1 MPSSAPAV
9 RSRITLAILALGGQG
24 GGVLADWLISLA
36 EAGGWIVQATSVP
49 GVAQRTGS
57 TVYYLEFHPAGADV
71 RAPVL
76 ALMPAPGDVD
86 IVVASELM
94 EAGRA
99 MVRGFVTDRTT
110 LISSTHRIY
119 AMAEKTAMGDG
130 ARRSD
135 VVLAAAKDRAARFIG
150 LDMDAAAAHTGSVI
164 SAVMFGALAAS
175 GALPF
180 GRAEFEAAILKGGKA
195 VKSNLAGFEAGFAAA
210 AGAAPPAPTAAAGAP
225 APTTPAGAALHR
237 RIIANLPPA
246 VHPLAT
252 EGVRRLMDY
261 QDADYAGLYLDRL
274 EALVPVLAS
283 GPAAGELARH
293 LALWMSYEDVIR
305 VADLKT
311 RASRFGRVRGEVG
324 VLADQTLGVTEFMH
338 PRFEEVCDTLPAGL
352 GRWAQASPW
361 PRRVTAPL
369 FAKGRHVRTSS
380 IRGFLLLRIVAGLR
394 RWRRGS
400 LRDHREQAAIEAWLG
415 EIAASAT
422 IDPAL
427 AVEVIACQR
436 LVKGYG
442 DTHARGMAN
451 FNAAMAA
458 ASRTRDAGFVRRLRE
473 AALADEHGLALAKV
487 V

>member
-1 MPSSAPAV
+1 MPSPAPAV

-57 TVYYLEFHPAGADV
+57 TVYYLEFHPAGADA

-86 IVVASELM
+86 IVIASELM

-119 AMAEKTAMGDG
+119 AMAEKSAMGDG

-150 LDMDAAAAHTGSVI
+150 LDMDAAAARTGSVI
-164 SAVMFGALAAS
+164 SAVMFGALAGG

-180 GRAEFEAAILKGGKA
+180 GRPDFEAAILTSGKA

-210 AGAAPPAPTAAAGAP
+210 SGAAIPASPPVSLGPT
-225 APTTPAGAALHR
+225 PTTKAGEALHR
-237 RIIANLPPA
+237 RIIANLPPPA
-246 VHPLAT
+246 QVLAT

-261 QDADYAGLYLDRL
+261 QDADYAALYLDRL
-274 EALVPVLAS
+274 EALAAVLPGQALS
-283 GPAAGELARH
+283 ELARH

-324 VLADQTLGVTEFMH
+324 VSVDQPLGVTEFMR
-338 PRFEEVCDTLPAGL
+338 PRFEEICDTLPLGL
-352 GRWAQASPW
+352 GRRAQASPW
-361 PRRVTAPL
+361 LRAFLAPL

-380 IRGFLLLRIVAGLR
+380 IRGFLMLVAVAGLR
-394 RWRRGS
+394 RWRRGT
-400 LRDHREQAAIEAWLG
+400 LRDHREQTAIEAWLS
-415 EIAASAT
+415 EIAVSAT

-427 AVEVIACQR
+427 AAEVIVCQR

-442 DTHARGMAN
+442 DTHARGLAN

-458 ASRTRDAGFVRRLRE
+458 ARRTRDAGFVRRFRE
-473 AALADEHGLALAKV
+473 AALADEDGLALSKV